1 VESNG
6 GNIDVFG
13 SSGIVATNIDA
24 GTGIVTLTTNG
35 QEISQSESGPDITA
49 SDVIVNG
56 DLSPGGRPTAG
67 QMIIDGDVTFSSGD
81 AMSVD
86 LNGLVAG
93 TDHDQLQILGPGR
106 VIDLGGATFSA
117 ALQFAPS
124 PGDQCVLRGSRN
136 SRQTFV
142 VVEVSRLRSL
152 PKATVKRRIMLQEVR
167 GARS

>member
-56 DLSPGGRPTAG
+56 DLSPGGRPT
-67 QMIIDGDVTFSSGD
+67 
-81 AMSVD
+81 
-86 LNGLVAG
+86 
-93 TDHDQLQILGPGR
+93 P
-106 VIDLGGATFSA
+106 
-117 ALQFAPS
+117 
-124 PGDQCVLRGSRN
+124 
-136 SRQTFV
+136 
-142 VVEVSRLRSL
+142 
-152 PKATVKRRIMLQEVR
+152 VK
-167 GARS
+167 